1 MYSTSSQAIPCIVS
15 LVTRYGVDYLRQV
28 VQKIK
33 RTEGLSKLATRTG
46 VSYGKLRSLCDGRVP
61 LSTTL
66 ESIAFALKLEFYIGP
81 AREESSSRYVL
92 PPEIARAL
100 GLPRDAGVE
109 DAVGAIR
116 RDAIASRLRE
126 AISFA
131 YESMDRADA
140 AAALIPGPVSHRK
153 TRLRERPGD
162 AMVTIPFASGVRLA
176 ARTREVVFEETP
188 EMSIAVAADAV
199 ASWARAD
206 RLTCI
211 RAVGNAM
218 EPIIYD
224 GDLVAVDAGRTDP
237 VNGEIFAVRTEA
249 DLVFRRLRQQGGRWL
264 LTSDKP
270 THPPYDLTADDRLLG
285 QVAWYG
291 PRNRHRY

>member
-1 MYSTSSQAIPCIVS
+1 M
-15 LVTRYGVDYLRQV
+15 TRYGVDYLRQA
-28 VQKIK
+28 VQKIE

-46 VSYGKLRSLCDGRVP
+46 VSYGKLRSLRDGRAP

-66 ESIAFALKLEFYIGP
+66 ESIASALKLEFYIGP
-81 AREESSSRYVL
+81 AREEPSSRRVL

-100 GLPRDAGVE
+100 GLPRDASVE

-140 AAALIPGPVSHRK
+140 AAALIPGPVSHTRP
-153 TRLRERPGD
+153 RLRERPGD

-188 EMSIAVAADAV
+188 EMSITVAADAV

-206 RLTCI
+206 RLTCV

-237 VNGEIFAVRTEA
+237 VNGEAFAVRTEA
-249 DLVFRRLRQQGGRWL
+249 GLLIRRLRQQDGRWL
-264 LTSDKP
+264 LTSDKR
-270 THPPYDLTADDRLLG
+270 THPPQDLVEDDRILG